1 MHRTLLR
8 RGIGLLV
15 AAIVLMVAAQ
25 WLLLGLEYDP
35 LIDRGQADDL
45 TGWITGDTRKGA
57 ELLVGMA
64 MILAALVIGWVLW
77 QSRGVDRPVITTRRR
92 RGWTKVDRRN
102 LADAIERRLVTVDR
116 RSDLEVELTR
126 RGRVDLRLVTPD
138 PSALGPIQEYRDVID
153 EMATQQHL
161 PIRSGRVVVTVPR
174 RMTAR
179 RKVR

>member
-1 MHRTLLR
+1 MLRTLFR

-15 AAIVLMVAAQ
+15 AAIVLTVAAQ

-35 LIDRGQADDL
+35 LIDRTQVDDL
-45 TGWITGDTRKGA
+45 TGWITGDPRKGA

-64 MILAALVIGWVLW
+64 VVLAALVIGWVLW

-92 RGWTKVDRRN
+92 HGWTKVDRHN
-102 LADAIERRLVTVDR
+102 LADAIERRLETVDR
-116 RSDLEVELTR
+116 RSDLEVKVRR

-138 PSALGPIQEYRDVID
+138 PSALGPIQEYRDTID
-153 EMATQQHL
+153 ELATEQHL

-174 RMTAR
+174 RMTSR
-179 RKVR
+179 RRIR

>member
-1 MHRTLLR
+1 MHRSLLS

-15 AAIVLMVAAQ
+15 AAVALVVAAQ

-35 LIDRGQADDL
+35 LFDRGRVDDL
-45 TGWITGDTRKGA
+45 TDWITGDVRRGA
-57 ELLVGMA
+57 ELLVGIA
-64 MILAALVIGWVLW
+64 VILAALVVGWTLW
-77 QSRGVDRPVITTRRR
+77 QSKGVDRPVITTRRR

-102 LADAIERRLVTVDR
+102 LADVIERRLETVDR
-116 RSDLEVELTR
+116 RSDLEVKLTR

-153 EMATQQHL
+153 ELATQQHL